1 MSAKT
6 GVVEGTG
13 KLTGRFCVRAPKE
26 GSNTV
31 KMLGCFKSKAAADK
45 RFAEFK
51 SGMKSEK
58 KAQ

>member
-1 MSAKT
+1 MAKT

-13 KLTGRFCVRAPKE
+13 KLVGRFCVRAPKE

-31 KMLGCFKSKAAADK
+31 KMLGCFKSREAADK
-45 RFAEFK
+45 RLAEFK
-51 SGMKSEK
+51 KKQADDK